1 MNQQLPQK
9 PRSNQMDKVRGL
21 TGVAMG
27 LVYVFVGVF
36 MVFANQKKI
45 LQLGATTAWLVA
57 SLSVIYGLFRIWRGW
72 QIRKKSTQ
80 QNKI

>member
-36 MVFANQKKI
+36 MVFANQKKNI
-45 LQLGATTAWLVA
+45 TIRGYNCLVGSIPICNLWLV
-57 SLSVIYGLFRIWRGW
+57 SHLEGLAN
-72 QIRKKSTQ
+72 S
-80 QNKI
+80 